1 VRPGPALLCDGPHS
15 SANELQLF
23 HMTAPPCVIGANMAD
38 GVTPISFRF
47 TRSANVLVKRPI
59 CYPHIHPYFAALTV
73 PHSTAAKKLVPIGRV
88 GTGFPQ
94 KLLRWAGAATEAA

>member
-1 VRPGPALLCDGPHS
+1 
-15 SANELQLF
+15 
-23 HMTAPPCVIGANMAD
+23 MTAPPCVIGANMAD
-38 GVTPISFRF
+38 GVTADLFPIYSLGQCL
-47 TRSANVLVKRPI
+47 SEAADLL
-59 CYPHIHPYFAALTV
+59 PHIHPYFAALTV